1 MTRDEVL
8 TTLNFFGFFLF
19 MLLLLLTYTVIS
31 SSYILHFILKT
42 GVSFTGIIIPIIG
55 LVLHFRFES
64 RLKKKI
70 FGFWGYLVPILFML
84 GWAAV
89 FIKVLVSQ
97 VR

>member
-19 MLLLLLTYTVIS
+19 IMLLFLSYAVIS
-31 SSYILHFILKT
+31 SSYILHFVLKM
-42 GVSFTGIIIPIIG
+42 GISFAGIVIPIIW
-55 LVLHFRFES
+55 LILHFRFEN

-70 FGFWGYLVPILFML
+70 FGFWGYLVPLLSML
-84 GWAAV
+84 GWVAV
-89 FIKVLVSQ
+89 FIKVLTAQ